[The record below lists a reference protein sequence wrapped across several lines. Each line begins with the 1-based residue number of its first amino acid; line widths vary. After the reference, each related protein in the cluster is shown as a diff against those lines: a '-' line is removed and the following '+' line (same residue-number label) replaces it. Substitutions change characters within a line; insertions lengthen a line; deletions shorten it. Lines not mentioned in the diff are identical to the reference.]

1 MSSSSSSLERMA
13 YAPEHP
19 GLLKFIQQ
27 QFTNIDTLGE
37 EKPSGRSK
45 KRPSLMEI
53 AKKDRFRP
61 KRMATIVKKY
71 QMHAEL
77 RQEQKEYGVQTS
89 DDSATEECEPEIED
103 TVCDTLKR
111 MGSARIANY

>member
-77 RQEQKEYGVQTS
+77 RHLADAELRQEQKEYGNS
-89 DDSATEECEPEIED
+89 DAEDSATDEIE
-103 TVCDTLKR
+103 
-111 MGSARIANY
+111 